1 MKQRQLTGNWYLKRT
16 IWGTYRVMVEK
27 YSNDVPDIFPSYE
40 KAKERDEVELGIYC
54 NLYKN

>member
-27 YSNDVPDIFPSYE
+27 CSNDVPGGVTFYK
-40 KAKERDEVELGIYC
+40 KANERDEVELGIYC
-54 NLYKN
+54 NLYKA